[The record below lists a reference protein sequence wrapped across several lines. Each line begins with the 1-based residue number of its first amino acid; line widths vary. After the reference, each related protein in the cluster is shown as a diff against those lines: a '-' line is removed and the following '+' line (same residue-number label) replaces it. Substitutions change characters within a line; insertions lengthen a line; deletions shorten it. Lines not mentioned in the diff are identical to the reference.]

1 VHLTSRTRRPLSSG
15 GEQGSLNARRGMR
28 TKRAVVASVAAA
40 ASRAV
45 GMGCQLVMVPLML
58 RYLGNGDYGI
68 WLTLQG
74 LLGFVAFADFG
85 IGSGTMNG
93 ITQARA
99 RGDWQEI
106 STLASSAVAMLSAIG
121 GIVVLIIGAVW
132 YFGYF
137 ALGVNTP
144 PGAGGMEA
152 GSLAFALYFAAIL
165 PVGFVERL
173 VAAFQDG
180 AIASG
185 ARIVAAIATLAA
197 TWAATRSGASFPQ
210 VCVATLVPTIAIWG
224 VTWWL
229 FLRQHASVRLRWSNV
244 STSIAYTLLRRGLWF
259 FVIQA
264 CATLMWSSDNL
275 LISMVLG
282 PNAVPAYAVP
292 QRLFGVV
299 LMLTTTLMAPLWPA
313 YADAEA
319 HGDTAWMHRMLV
331 RSFAGSLAVAAALSA
346 VIAIAMP
353 WLLRVWVGEEI
364 TASPSLSA
372 GLGLVTTLFAAG
384 SAFSMYLNGRSH
396 MRLQVVL
403 AVIQTTLTLGLRFLF
418 LPTLGTAS
426 LPWITAGVY
435 ICLATVPVW
444 WYLKE
449 ALAVESISGTG
460 VPDAGDHRSGREG
473 RPQNE

>member
-1 VHLTSRTRRPLSSG
+1 MHVTSGTQRTLSFNGKQGDVGTHGGVRTR
-15 GEQGSLNARRGMR
+15 
-28 TKRAVVASVAAA
+28 KAVVASVAAV

-45 GMGCQLVMVPLML
+45 GMGCQLLMVPLML
-58 RYLGNGDYGI
+58 GYLGTGDYGI

-85 IGSGTMNG
+85 IGSGAMNG

-106 STLASSAVAMLSAIG
+106 STLASSALAMLAG
-121 GIVVLIIGAVW
+121 IGAILLLIVGAAW
-132 YFGYF
+132 CYGSFTFG
-137 ALGVNTP
+137 ADTASQMGAVE
-144 PGAGGMEA
+144 AGG
-152 GSLAFALYFAAIL
+152 LAFALYFAVIM

-185 ARIVAAIATLAA
+185 ARIMAAIATLAA

-210 VCVATLVPTIAIWG
+210 LCVATLLPTIAIWG
-224 VTWWL
+224 FTWWL
-229 FLRQHASVRLRWSNV
+229 FLLQHSGVQLQWSNV
-244 STSIAYTLLRRGLWF
+244 STSVAYTLLRRGLWF
-259 FVIQA
+259 FIIQA

-282 PNAVPAYAVP
+282 PNAVPGYSVP

-319 HGDTAWMHRMLV
+319 HGDTAWMNRMLV
-331 RSFAGSLAVAAALSA
+331 RSFVGSLAVAASLS
-346 VIAIAMP
+346 VIIAIAMP
-353 WLLRVWVGEEI
+353 WLLRLWVGDEI
-364 TASPSLSA
+364 SASANLSA

-403 AVIQTTLTLGLRFLF
+403 SVIQVILTLGLRCLF
-418 LPTLGTAS
+418 LPSWGIAC

-435 ICLATVPVW
+435 ICLAAVPVW

-449 ALAVESISGTG
+449 AVAVQPPIAGCLDSG
-460 VPDAGDHRSGREG
+460 HRRSDGEERMENG
-473 RPQNE
+473 

>member
-1 VHLTSRTRRPLSSG
+1 MQVLPRTRWIQCIG
-15 GEQGSLNARRGMR
+15 GEHGDVGTHRGVR
-28 TKRAVVASVAAA
+28 TRKAVVASVAAL

-45 GMGCQLVMVPLML
+45 GMGCQLLMVPLML
-58 RYLGNGDYGI
+58 GYLGTGDYGI

-85 IGSGTMNG
+85 IGSGAMNG

-106 STLASSAVAMLSAIG
+106 STLASSALAMLAGIG
-121 GIVVLIIGAVW
+121 GILMLIVGAAWCCGYFTFGADTASQMGAVE
-132 YFGYF
+132 
-137 ALGVNTP
+137 
-144 PGAGGMEA
+144 AGG
-152 GSLAFALYFAAIL
+152 LAFALYFAVIM

-173 VAAFQDG
+173 VTAFQDG

-185 ARIVAAIATLAA
+185 ARIMAAIATLAA

-210 VCVATLVPTIAIWG
+210 LCAATLLPTIAIWG
-224 VTWWL
+224 FTWWL
-229 FLRQHASVRLRWSNV
+229 FLLQHSGVQLRWSNV
-244 STSIAYTLLRRGLWF
+244 STSVAYTLLRRGMWF

-282 PNAVPAYAVP
+282 PSAVPGYSVP

-299 LMLTTTLMAPLWPA
+299 LMLTTTLMTPLWPA

-319 HGDTAWMHRMLV
+319 HGDKAWMNRMLV
-331 RSFAGSLAVAAALSA
+331 RSFAGSLVVAASLSVAIAL
-346 VIAIAMP
+346 AMP
-353 WLLRVWVGEEI
+353 WLLRVWVGGEI
-364 TASPSLSA
+364 SASPNLSA
-372 GLGLVTTLFAAG
+372 GLGVVTTLFAAG

-403 AVIQTTLTLGLRFLF
+403 SVLQVILTLGLRWLF
-418 LPTLGTAS
+418 LPSLGIAS

-435 ICLATVPVW
+435 ICLAAVPVW
-444 WYLKE
+444 WYLRE
-449 ALAVESISGTG
+449 AVAVQPTSTGCADSGGT
-460 VPDAGDHRSGREG
+460 RSGGEEEIENG
-473 RPQNE
+473 